1 MLVEGIMEKKGIR
14 RIEVFY
20 KKYHMGTLFDKD
32 EQGLYT
38 YCSDLEGED
47 KVVKKYFFL
56 PKDYEIEMLGSEN
69 KKAEGF
75 SFVSTICS
83 RLYRPDIIKM
93 LKIQPGDS
101 DFDMLYKLA
110 QQGEFVGENF
120 EFTTEKSKEG
130 EEVCQPM
137 N

>member
-1 MLVEGIMEKKGIR
+1 
-14 RIEVFY
+14 
-20 KKYHMGTLFDKD
+20 MGTLFDKD
-32 EQGLYT
+32 KTGLYT
-38 YCSDLEGED
+38 YRSNVEGEETAS
-47 KVVKKYFFL
+47 KKYFL
-56 PKDYEIEMLGSEN
+56 PIDYESEMLHSVD
-69 KKAEGF
+69 KKASNF